1 MLSGTLRCA
10 ESDMWRRILRISLLV
25 LLLAALAVVVLY
37 FQASRIPSD
46 YRPAQLSGREREQ
59 AARQFVSQI
68 SDFNNKAQLPQPF
81 EWQITQEQAN
91 RYLAAADEIAAN
103 RLGGRPGEVRE
114 ALESVGLSD
123 PAVSLNDSI
132 LALLVRSSHYDKV
145 VSADIRFTFLDDGR
159 LQIRLAQ
166 TWVGQLPVPDALL
179 RSQLERL
186 KQKLAREQAQTRVR
200 PRASSGEEPSSDE
213 VGRLIASVISAID
226 EAPIDPVLVG
236 GLNNKKVRIESI
248 RIHDGKL
255 TLRAVPVER
264 TPARRA
270 R

>member
-1 MLSGTLRCA
+1 L
-10 ESDMWRRILRISLLV
+10 LLV
-25 LLLAALAVVVLY
+25 VALLAMAVVVLY

-68 SDFNNKAQLPQPF
+68 GDFNNKAQLPQPF
-81 EWQITQEQAN
+81 EWQITQEQVN

-132 LALLVRSSHYDKV
+132 LTLLVRSSHYDKV
-145 VSADIRFTFLDDGR
+145 VSADVRFTFLDDGR

-166 TWVGQLPVPDALL
+166 TWVGQLPVPGALL
-179 RSQLERL
+179 RSQLEQL
-186 KQKLAREQAQTRVR
+186 KQKLARQHAQTRSR
-200 PRASSGEEPSSDE
+200 TRASSDDEPSSDE
-213 VGRLIASVISAID
+213 VGQLIASIISAID

-248 RIHDGKL
+248 RIHEGKL

-264 TPARRA
+264 SSHRRA
-270 R
+270 K